1 MWKNTSPDRKKNKTI
16 HRRKRNKRKE
26 HIMISNVLY
35 QSINHI
41 FIEGDNNK
49 EMWAEAKKLEKDYE
63 ILEIIYKWRKEQPR
77 LRIYAKKN
85 EIQKTLT
92 ELRKRYDISEQE

>member
-1 MWKNTSPDRKKNKTI
+1 
-16 HRRKRNKRKE
+16 
-26 HIMISNVLY
+26 MITKIY
-35 QSINHI
+35 QSINYI

-49 EMWAEAKKLEKDYE
+49 EMWAEEKVLEKDYE

-77 LRIYAKKN
+77 LKIYATKN

-92 ELRKRYDISEQE
+92 ELRKRYGISNKSN